1 MKLLLSLS
9 LPLLAVLA
17 GGCVT
22 EYSPASPDYYPQ
34 LYPPYLQDSTVA
46 LGQPR
51 KAAADRAIDQFLL
64 ICREPQGISGAGMD
78 GLHYY

>member
-1 MKLLLSLS
+1 MKLILSLS
-9 LPLLAVLA
+9 LPLLVVLA

-51 KAAADRAIDQFLL
+51 KAAGDRAIDPSSL
-64 ICREPQGISGAGMD
+64 ICREPEGASGAGMN